1 MSHIASQKF
10 YMQVHNTILLEKKQ
24 GFVLFYEG
32 VREGSPENQKDFDA
46 ALGIKFDSTLYENFS
61 KLYGVVAQ
69 DNTLFL
75 GLENTKDYNVDISL
89 DEVMILY
96 RAKNPEIKKSLLF
109 EHPEVQDI
117 NTHVIEALAG
127 LSQKQIWILQYI
139 NQSLLNFIIKHE
151 RIRNTIIEKVGN
163 PDIFSVIL
171 DERNEYLTEEIL
183 RSPEKNI
190 FVIYGLMHF
199 AWVYELLQ
207 KADSRWK
214 IVDMQEYQI
223 ITRS

>member
-1 MSHIASQKF
+1 MSIGILLFGGFLYFQNEVFPAKLPLYTLSNGEKTLKFQTMSHIASQKF

-127 LSQKQIWILQYI
+127 LSQKQI
-139 NQSLLNFIIKHE
+139 
-151 RIRNTIIEKVGN
+151 
-163 PDIFSVIL
+163 
-171 DERNEYLTEEIL
+171 
-183 RSPEKNI
+183 
-190 FVIYGLMHF
+190 
-199 AWVYELLQ
+199 
-207 KADSRWK
+207 
-214 IVDMQEYQI
+214 
-223 ITRS
+223 